1 MKLLRYLFIIGLVM
15 ASVFSAD
22 AQRFLGFAGGGMNL
36 SQVDGDEV
44 VGYNKAGGHLSLGVS
59 LPIRKKWDVTLE
71 TVFSQKGARE
81 KAQYIH
87 TITDSTVVPVKTQ
100 TYTGEYTLKLNY
112 VEVPLTAHYTDKE
125 KYTVG
130 MGFSYGRLVN
140 SKEIEHGGNIAPY
153 SDTVKFRYND
163 WNVIFDLQF
172 RIWKQLKG
180 NIRFNYSIFP
190 IRERVYKDVIYGIRD
205 PYERKQYNHLF
216 TVRLIYFFNEKYNK
230 NTQPED
236 LTQ

>member
-1 MKLLRYLFIIGLVM
+1 MKILRYVVIIVLLA
-15 ASVFSAD
+15 ASGSAAE
-22 AQRFLGFAGGGMNL
+22 AQRFLGLVGAGMNL

-44 VGYNKAGGHLSLGVS
+44 VGYKKIGRQLSLGVS

-87 TITDSTVVPVKTQ
+87 TVTDSTVIPVKTF
-100 TYTGEYTLKLNY
+100 TYTGEYNLRLNY

-125 KYTVG
+125 KFTVG

-140 SKEIEHGGNIAPY
+140 SKETEHGGNIAPY
-153 SDTVKFRYND
+153 SDTVKFRNND
-163 WNVIFDLQF
+163 WNVVFDLQF

-180 NIRFNYSIFP
+180 NVRFNYSMFP
-190 IRERVYKDVIYGIRD
+190 VRERIYKDVIYGIRD

-216 TVRLIYFFNEKYNK
+216 TVRFIYVFNEKYNK
-230 NTQPED
+230 NREPED